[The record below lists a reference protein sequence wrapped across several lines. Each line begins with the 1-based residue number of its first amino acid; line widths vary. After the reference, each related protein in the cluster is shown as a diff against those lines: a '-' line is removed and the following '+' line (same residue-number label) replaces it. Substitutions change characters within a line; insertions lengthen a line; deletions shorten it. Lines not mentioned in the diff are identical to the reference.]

1 VKRGA
6 TIAGLASEGLAL
18 ISVSAGAGNSAV
30 VGPTPT
36 DPAEFR
42 KCAQDLKTLSAVRK
56 YTTEEGY

>member
-1 VKRGA
+1 MVLS
-6 TIAGLASEGLAL
+6 LASEGLAL
-18 ISVSAGAGNSAV
+18 ISDNTGTGNSAV

>member
-1 VKRGA
+1 MKREA
-6 TIAGLASEGLAL
+6 EVAGLASEGLTLVAD
-18 ISVSAGAGNSAV
+18 SAGVGNSAV